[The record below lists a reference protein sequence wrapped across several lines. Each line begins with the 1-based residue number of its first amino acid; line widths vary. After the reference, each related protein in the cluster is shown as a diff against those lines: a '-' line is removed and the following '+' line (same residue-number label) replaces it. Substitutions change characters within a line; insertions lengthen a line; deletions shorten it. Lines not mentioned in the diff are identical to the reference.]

1 MFRSCLLLPGAARLF
16 PAQLHWD
23 GSWKSRPLPQM
34 TEEIGGSQQN
44 IEQLVSLQAFQFL
57 AVERKVCHLQRT
69 LSQELAHRFRGPVV
83 GGKPVFLPAPALLE
97 LLLASEKEVL
107 AAERADLQ

>member
-1 MFRSCLLLPGAARLF
+1 
-16 PAQLHWD
+16 
-23 GSWKSRPLPQM
+23 M
-34 TEEIGGSQQN
+34 TEESGGSQQN
-44 IEQLVSLQAFQFL
+44 IEQLVSLQTFQFL

-97 LLLASEKEVL
+97 LLLTSEKEVL
-107 AAERADLQ
+107 AAERADLQRRSGWLLAALNAASHRFRHCCNA